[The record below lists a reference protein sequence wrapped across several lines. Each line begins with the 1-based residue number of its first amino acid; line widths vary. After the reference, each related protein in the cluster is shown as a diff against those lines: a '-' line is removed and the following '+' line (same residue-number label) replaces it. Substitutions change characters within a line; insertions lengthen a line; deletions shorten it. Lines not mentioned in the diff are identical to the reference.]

1 LEKKVMAKQKR
12 HSPEEIVAKLRQV
25 DVLTGQGKAMAEAI
39 RAIAV
44 TEATY
49 YRWKAEYGGLKLDQ
63 VRRLKE
69 LEIENA
75 RQKKAVADLTIDKM
89 ILTEAAQGN

>member
-1 LEKKVMAKQKR
+1 
-12 HSPEEIVAKLRQV
+12 
-25 DVLTGQGKAMAEAI
+25 MAEAI

-69 LEIENA
+69 LEVENA
-75 RQKKAVADLTIDKM
+75 RLKKAVADLTIDKM
-89 ILTEAAQGN
+89 ILTEAARGN